1 MREDRPLILLTNDDG
16 VHSPGLA
23 ALCEAVAPLG
33 EVLIAAPATQQTST
47 GRSYPRGPEWGK
59 IQAISLPMPWGEIPA
74 FSVTASPAACVGHG
88 VLELAPRKPDL
99 CISGINYGENLGK
112 TLTYSGTF
120 GAALQAADF
129 GIPTLAVSR
138 ATSYEQIRGDYAH
151 LDWSSAARA
160 AAYWAQRVLREGLA
174 PGVRILNINVPEG
187 TVDPQFY
194 RVTKPS
200 SHDLFFYGKPGP
212 RDFSQPMC
220 LPGEKR
226 TDFSQIEPE
235 SDMYAVCV
243 DGVISVTPLTGNF
256 ESLDCR
262 L

>member
-138 ATSYEQIRGDYAH
+138 ATSYEQIRGDYVCPSGLEQCGPGGRLLGSEGPSGGTGPGSAH
-151 LDWSSAARA
+151 FKHQCAGRN
-160 AAYWAQRVLREGLA
+160 G
-174 PGVRILNINVPEG
+174 
-187 TVDPQFY
+187 
-194 RVTKPS
+194 
-200 SHDLFFYGKPGP
+200 GP
-212 RDFSQPMC
+212 PV
-220 LPGEKR
+220 LPGDKAQQPR
-226 TDFSQIEPE
+226 PLFLWKARPSGFFSAHVSSRRKAHGFFPNRAGERYVCGLCGW
-235 SDMYAVCV
+235 SDL
-243 DGVISVTPLTGNF
+243 GHSVNRKF
-256 ESLDCR
+256 
-262 L
+262 